1 VLDDELLSNAKL
13 QAAIADEGTVD
24 ITTAI
29 VNTDRSVGGRV
40 AGQVAKK
47 YGNHGFAGAL
57 NLTFEGSAGQSF
69 GAFNVGG
76 MNVKL
81 VGEANDYVGTTRAHS
96 RACQPS
102 FMPELNRARTCG
114 RVLLD
119 ESWLLRT

>member
-47 YGNHGFAGAL
+47 YGNHGFAGSL

-69 GAFNVGG
+69 GAFNVVG

-81 VGEANDYVGTTRAHS
+81 VGEANDYVGTTRAPPVPVS
-96 RACQPS
+96 PLPCR
-102 FMPELNRARTCG
+102 N
-114 RVLLD
+114 
-119 ESWLLRT
+119 